1 MSAAIKISLFTLR
14 SYDRTS
20 TCDEWILI
28 LLDKSYYTQKH
39 IDFYVGFLRITWP
52 TSRTYGIVKSS
63 LSVPIAPVFGCSS
76 SSFTAPTL
84 GTAPTMPKRVRIASP
99 ASTTGGGGGPVS
111 PIMGST

>member
-1 MSAAIKISLFTLR
+1 MSAAVKISLFTLR
-14 SYDRTS
+14 SYDRTC

-28 LLDKSYYTQKH
+28 LLDKNYYTKEH
-39 IDFYVGFLRITWP
+39 IDFYGGITWP

-84 GTAPTMPKRVRIASP
+84 GTAPTMPKRVRIVSP
-99 ASTTGGGGGPVS
+99 ASTTGGGGGTVS
-111 PIMGST
+111 PITGST